1 METEITLHSRNLF
14 VTVFYLRGAVL
25 NRGSRGSRINSND
38 VVNLLLKVVDSG
50 LIEDVVL
57 RAVLVLIL
65 GQDMAEST
73 DTEWA
78 SWIKIMAVLMNV
90 PSEFLGIVLGFVA
103 DLIETIIQ
111 LVPEVAIRMLE
122 VDLALNQQSEMV
134 TDVLK

>member
-1 METEITLHSRNLF
+1 
-14 VTVFYLRGAVL
+14 L

-50 LIEDVVL
+50 LIEDIVL

-65 GQDMAEST
+65 GQDMVEST
-73 DTEWA
+73 DTEWV
-78 SWIKIMAVLMNV
+78 SGIKVMAVLMNV
-90 PSEFLGIVLGFVA
+90 PSRFLGIILGFAA

-122 VDLALNQQSEMV
+122 VDLVLNQWSKMV